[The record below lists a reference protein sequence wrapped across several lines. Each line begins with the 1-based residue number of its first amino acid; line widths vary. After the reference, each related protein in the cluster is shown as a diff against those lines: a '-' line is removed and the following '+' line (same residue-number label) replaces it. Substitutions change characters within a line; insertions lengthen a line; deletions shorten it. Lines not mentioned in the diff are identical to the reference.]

1 MAFCKRLREVA
12 RSLRQRLALYTAIY
26 RDPRTPWLAR
36 CLLGAA
42 LTYLALP
49 FDLIPD
55 FLPVIGHLDDVL
67 IVPGL
72 ILLALRLVPPEI
84 YADHRQRLLLPR
96 NNMSAT

>member
-1 MAFCKRLREVA
+1 MAFRKRLREIA
-12 RSLRQRLALYTAIY
+12 HSLRQHLALYTAIY

-42 LTYLALP
+42 LAYLALP

-67 IVPGL
+67 IIPGL
-72 ILLALRLVPPEI
+72 IFLALRLVPSEI
-84 YADHRQRLLLPR
+84 YDDHRQRLLMPR
-96 NNMSAT
+96 